1 VDSQGTVAVPS
12 SRWLRCHSAVPGYV
26 QIIDPMSQTES
37 SFVNFHLVR
46 SAEEF
51 TWPPNEKTL
60 EAGTD
65 AIACAKHAHA
75 ARTILERMHRPQQ

>member
-1 VDSQGTVAVPS
+1 
-12 SRWLRCHSAVPGYV
+12 
-26 QIIDPMSQTES
+26 MSQTES